1 MNFIKRLF
9 IAFFGLFSLT
19 SNAASQQ
26 PEPPKNTHA
35 QEQKVP
41 NQKQPQSC
49 RDYLHKV
56 TDLDDLI
63 RQMFQTG
70 LFDNC
75 LYNFQPEELQ
85 QIWGIPVL
93 PETEGFDFRAS
104 QADVNSPFNFFVQ
117 FDVSYDKKLNW
128 LAIALNKKGYE
139 QDGTLFPSGKFPDFL
154 PEPSIIRNWST
165 YLGGARELRASTYVG
180 KLDAEIQPKK
190 IYYWVNNTLGNT
202 STDELSVETYI
213 GRDGVIWRLVFRKG
227 YSNFSNLP
235 VYATKFR
242 ENADSN

>member
-1 MNFIKRLF
+1 MNFIKKLF

-26 PEPPKNTHA
+26 PEPPKNTHF

-75 LYNFQPEELQ
+75 LYKGL
-85 QIWGIPVL
+85 
-93 PETEGFDFRAS
+93 R
-104 QADVNSPFNFFVQ
+104 
-117 FDVSYDKKLNW
+117 KK
-128 LAIALNKKGYE
+128 KS
-139 QDGTLFPSGKFPDFL
+139 F
-154 PEPSIIRNWST
+154 
-165 YLGGARELRASTYVG
+165 
-180 KLDAEIQPKK
+180 
-190 IYYWVNNTLGNT
+190 
-202 STDELSVETYI
+202 
-213 GRDGVIWRLVFRKG
+213 
-227 YSNFSNLP
+227 
-235 VYATKFR
+235 
-242 ENADSN
+242 

>member
-9 IAFFGLFSLT
+9 IVFLSLFSLT

-26 PEPPKNTHA
+26 PELPKNTHT
-35 QEQKVP
+35 QEQKAP

-85 QIWGIPVL
+85 QIWEIPVL
-93 PETEGFDFRAS
+93 PETKGFDFRAS
-104 QADVNSPFNFFVQ
+104 QADVASPFNFFVQ
-117 FDVSYDKKLNW
+117 YRTFPNEKLKQFS
-128 LAIALNKKGYE
+128 IALNKKGYE

-180 KLDAEIQPKK
+180 KPDAEIQPKK
-190 IYYWVNNTLGNT
+190 IYYWGNNTLSDSHLDN
-202 STDELSVETYI
+202 LLVETYI
-213 GRDGVIWRLVFRKG
+213 GRDGVIWRLVFSKG
-227 YSNFSNLP
+227 VSGFTNQHVTEFKKSYN
-235 VYATKFR
+235 
-242 ENADSN
+242 